1 MRTKIFVMTH
11 KKFHSPQN
19 EIYIPLQV
27 GRALGENLGYLGDDI
42 GESISELNPFYG
54 ELTGLYW
61 LWKNYQDVDLIG
73 VCHYRRYFFD
83 GSGKLMT
90 KDEYETELEDGSV

>member
-27 GRALGENLGYLGDDI
+27 GRALGENLGYLGDDT
-42 GESISELNPFYG
+42 GESI
-54 ELTGLYW
+54 
-61 LWKNYQDVDLIG
+61 
-73 VCHYRRYFFD
+73 
-83 GSGKLMT
+83 
-90 KDEYETELEDGSV
+90 